1 MALYVKQSDT
11 RSQLQEKLAAELQE
25 KARKKAKEAELPDG
39 VDDSAYIEGTKK
51 TTTLAWA
58 WGVIVLLAIGVIVW
72 LLIVASSNP
81 R

>member
-25 KARKKAKEAELPDG
+25 KARAKAKEAELPDG

-58 WGVIVLLAIGVIVW
+58 WALIAVAAIGVVIAALV
-72 LLIVASSNP
+72 ISTIN
-81 R
+81 

>member
-58 WGVIVLLAIGVIVW
+58 WGIIVLLAIGAVVW
-72 LLIVASSNP
+72 LLIVAASK
-81 R
+81 